1 MGKLHEAG
9 TTSFPT
15 CWTPRGSSERSRAG
29 WAPSSPLLTSVPG
42 NFLELRKSTLHRTAE
57 DSCLEPLI
65 SQGKG
70 EAEAQRASCVGK
82 KPQVSS
88 DGSGEPQ
95 KGLEQRRDLARL
107 ACD

>member
-1 MGKLHEAG
+1 MG
-9 TTSFPT
+9 SFIPT
-15 CWTPRGSSERSRAG
+15 VNQCARQLSGAQE
-29 WAPSSPLLTSVPG
+29 V
-42 NFLELRKSTLHRTAE
+42 HTAQ
-57 DSCLEPLI
+57 DGCLEPLI

-70 EAEAQRASCVGK
+70 EAEARRASCVGK

-107 ACD
+107 VCD